1 MEWNRG
7 SDPALEGLLGPH
19 PLSFGFPSRPLQF
32 PEKTAKISSSRKTA
46 DLYPSTLSIRR
57 QKGETDPMKIQFKVW
72 LEKDQRVLFGEGR
85 HQLLKAIEDY
95 GSLVQAAKKMNMS
108 YRAVGFSLDRERSRE
123 GQERR
128 VAPDPGREKALDLV
142 SEHPSGRR
150 KTGEGIGGEVF

>member
-1 MEWNRG
+1 
-7 SDPALEGLLGPH
+7 
-19 PLSFGFPSRPLQF
+19 LQF

-108 YRAVGFSLDRERSRE
+108 YRAAWGRLKASEDRLGFPLTEKDLEKGKKGGLRLTPEGKRLLTSYQNIHLAVEKLVRELE
-123 GQERR
+123 G
-128 VAPDPGREKALDLV
+128 KYF
-142 SEHPSGRR
+142 
-150 KTGEGIGGEVF
+150 EGLR